1 MTSHISEKK
10 RICSSFCSPHR
21 SRSVTAGSDERRLYS
36 QARVS
41 GNNVPLFIHFDG
53 SRHEDIFQQ
62 LVNDNASQCFL
73 LLGGARASHVWPS
86 HKMQRTFLNW
96 RKSVDLVS
104 ARALNNQARYKYH
117 QSKLIPS
124 PQVRNTSL
132 LFGSAQF
139 LEF

>member
-1 MTSHISEKK
+1 MHAFCILPRRAISGF
-10 RICSSFCSPHR
+10 S
-21 SRSVTAGSDERRLYS
+21 
-36 QARVS
+36 
-41 GNNVPLFIHFDG
+41 
-53 SRHEDIFQQ
+53 
-62 LVNDNASQCFL
+62 LV
-73 LLGGARASHVWPS
+73 GGARARHVWPS

-124 PQVRNTSL
+124 HQVRNTFL

-139 LEF
+139 LEFWLSKLVYDLQVFCLCLSMVSN